1 MFHHYTDRKFRRI
14 IDEFILSSSA
24 DESLKYTLRNIDQEA
39 SRLGISFYQ
48 MVFILIQKDVINNK
62 KKQNKEYPYFR
73 KVF

>member
-39 SRLGISFYQ
+39 ARLGISFYQ

>member
-62 KKQNKEYPYFR
+62 KKAK
-73 KVF
+73 